1 MLIIAPVVPAAAQ
14 EPTPTPQVLRGQSG
28 QTFVIEQK
36 ITYGETGIMLA
47 LLFLAGVNLMS
58 IFQRIGEWLIKER
71 F

>member
-1 MLIIAPVVPAAAQ
+1 
-14 EPTPTPQVLRGQSG
+14 
-28 QTFVIEQK
+28 VIEQK